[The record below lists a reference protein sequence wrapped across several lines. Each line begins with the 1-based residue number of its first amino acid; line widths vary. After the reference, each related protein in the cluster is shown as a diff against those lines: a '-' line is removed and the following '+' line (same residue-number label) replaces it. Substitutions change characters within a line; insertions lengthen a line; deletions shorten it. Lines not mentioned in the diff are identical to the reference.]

1 MLKKDIIIISAHCP
15 NLKKE
20 RKLQDLV
27 ENLQGLRNKF
37 DILVISH
44 TPISKEICDK
54 AVAENLIYGC
64 GKPFKIILKD
74 DKFIIEVCDYI

>member
-44 TPISKEICDK
+44 TPISKEIC
-54 AVAENLIYGC
+54 N
-64 GKPFKIILKD
+64 KIDHFYLDGILNI
-74 DKFIIEVCDYI
+74 FY

>member
-1 MLKKDIIIISAHCP
+1 MILKI
-15 NLKKE
+15 L
-20 RKLQDLV
+20 LDLV

-54 AVAENLIYGC
+54 IDHFYYDSQNEILTDFDLTYMAWFKSENFL
-64 GKPFKIILKD
+64 
-74 DKFIIEVCDYI
+74 